1 MKPGDITSQ
10 FVHSRFEALKSRWS
24 ERNSRMDEMERLYLL
39 DMWQDAP
46 EPDERRI
53 SAPVCWNIVESFR
66 TLLLTRPPVIS
77 VPASEVKAVETDRAD
92 QIEKYLY
99 GAWHQAHV
107 SDALHLA
114 EWHASCLGEGVL
126 RCVYDPET
134 VEDEFP
140 LVVQALDPRTVY
152 ATPSGRQGQD
162 LEVVHSWERPRR
174 EIEAEWGLELPRPST
189 ADVKI
194 EEWLDEE
201 VEFIDYWRVDVE
213 QTTEKVSADKGQ
225 EKPKPVGVLASLVAA
240 ARKVLGAGAAPAEL
254 VGPEGAGVE
263 AEPGAEAGVEAQE
276 QEQEQ
281 GKGEAAEVAQP
292 TRRTVRRRVV
302 TNCVVVEDTMVK
314 EPVRMPGYGRLPFVR
329 YPGISTPLADENGA
343 LSVLFAITGGTRQN
357 GAIGLSAAMNE
368 LLAMKQRII
377 ETFANGAIMTDDET
391 LTLNLNPGSINYIR
405 KGAQWSF
412 LMPPGPHPAV
422 DQQIQLME
430 RMVQDATVSAS
441 MMGRYQGDMSGLMMS
456 AINNPVLMRIAHR
469 QQVRERAYEA
479 LNEIVLELTE
489 EYAPAEGW
497 YVWGEDRLGGM
508 LELRLKPAEI
518 GGYHRNRVELSASL
532 PKDEAGEVMSLANLV
547 GQKLISR
554 ETFLDQLQRIK
565 HLSGQSP
572 QDEMKRILRDQLLFE
587 GPTAETLAKVVL
599 SEWSEEL
606 ATAMGL
612 GPKPPAPPM
621 PPMPPMAGSLGA
633 MPPGM
638 PPGGPGP
645 GGPPPGPPGAP
656 GQGPMQGMPSSVVP
670 PGQIPEMIG
679 AQNLPGMLRMQG
691 EEIPEELK

>member
-1 MKPGDITSQ
+1 MKPSDITTQ
-10 FVHSRFEALKSRWS
+10 FVHSRFEALKNRWGK
-24 ERNSRMDEMERLYLL
+24 RNSRMDEMERLYLL
-39 DMWQDAP
+39 DMWEDAP

-53 SAPVCWNIVESFR
+53 SAPVCWNTVESFR

-134 VEDEFP
+134 VEGEFP

-152 ATPSGRQGQD
+152 ATPSGRAGQD

-174 EIEAEWGLELPRPST
+174 EIEAEWGVELSRPSK
-189 ADVKI
+189 ADVSV

-213 QTTEKVSADKGQ
+213 RVAEELSADKG
-225 EKPKPVGVLASLVAA
+225 EKEEPAGTLARVVAA
-240 ARKVLGAGAAPAEL
+240 AKKALGAGAP
-254 VGPEGAGVE
+254 
-263 AEPGAEAGVEAQE
+263 AEPGVVEGMQGTE
-276 QEQEQ
+276 GTQ
-281 GKGEAAEVAQP
+281 GKKGKEKRAAEP

-302 TNCVVVEDTMVK
+302 TNCVVVEDKMVK
-314 EPVRMPGYGRLPFVR
+314 EPVRMPGYERLPFVR
-329 YPGISTPLADENGA
+329 YPGIATPLANENGA
-343 LSVLFAITGGTRQN
+343 LSVLFAITGGTRKN
-357 GAIGLSAAMNE
+357 GAVGLAAAMNE

-377 ETFANGAIMTDDET
+377 EMFANGAIVTDDET
-391 LTLNLNPGSINYIR
+391 LTLDFTPGSINYIR
-405 KGAQWSF
+405 KGAQWNF

-422 DQQIQLME
+422 DQQMGLIE

-469 QQVRERAYEA
+469 QQVRERAYEE
-479 LNEIVLELTE
+479 LNEIALQLTE

-497 YVWGEDRLGGM
+497 YVWGEDRLGGVF
-508 LELRLKPAEI
+508 ELRLRPADI

-621 PPMPPMAGSLGA
+621 PPMPGPPGM

-638 PPGGPGP
+638 GPGGPGP
-645 GGPPPGPPGAP
+645 GPGMPPGPPGAP
-656 GQGPMQGMPSSVVP
+656 GQGPMMGMPPGVVP
-670 PGQIPEMIG
+670 PQAMPEAVG
-679 AQNLPGMLRMQG
+679 AGGPEALARMMAMQG
-691 EEIPEELK
+691 EPVPGMGEGPGG